1 MYSARPTMEI
11 VKYPDPIL
19 RRAAE
24 EVTSFDTELQRT
36 AEQMLDTMYTLKGVG
51 LAAPQVGL
59 GISLLVLNPTGDPS
73 DTSEELILVN
83 PEITSRK
90 TLEWDEEG
98 CLSFPGI
105 YAEIERH
112 RDIELRYR
120 DLTGEAST
128 VKASEF
134 QARVIQHEMDHLLGV
149 LFVDRL
155 TPGDKIRLRGKLQEM
170 ERVYRAGA

>member
-1 MYSARPTMEI
+1 MALRE
-11 VKYPDPIL
+11 VVQFPDPRLKKVAESIGTTTDEL
-19 RRAAE
+19 R
-24 EVTSFDTELQRT
+24 ELARD
-36 AEQMLDTMYTLKGVG
+36 MIDVMYDEPGIG

-59 GISLLVLNPTGDPS
+59 GMSLLVLNPTGEPS

-120 DLTGEAST
+120 DLTGETREIPS
-128 VKASEF
+128 SEF

-170 ERVYRAGA
+170 ERVYRANA